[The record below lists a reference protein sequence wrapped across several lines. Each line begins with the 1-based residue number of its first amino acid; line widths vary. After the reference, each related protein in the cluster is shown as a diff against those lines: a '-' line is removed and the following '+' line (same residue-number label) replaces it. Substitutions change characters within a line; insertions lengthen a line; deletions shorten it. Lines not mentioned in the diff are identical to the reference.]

1 MNNESLIFSINDNSK
16 LEDKSETILG
26 LTPHSVFLPTE
37 LSFEFVEVS
46 WDFSSN
52 TSLVDWIGLFPV
64 DELNPLLYLDYRSY
78 GFFGQQNIKWKITSS
93 CMPSTHQANVC
104 FRYYSGLTG
113 SIRASS
119 PALLVFSDAQIVIT
133 AIKCRNVKTT
143 KGTYSA
149 KLSCGTVVYKT
160 SQSNSPEWTELR
172 YAFPADRSQE
182 LWLVIKE
189 RLWNGSRPF
198 GEVNISIADII
209 HQKSRESAFTLRS
222 TCGSQFNGEVVIQCQ
237 VTPSAQSTKEVK
249 MNQNQRTP
257 MTAVNE
263 DDVNNGNLTINAS
276 SSIASSSY
284 STGMSMLSTSNRSSA
299 STESITNLPKGKC
312 HNCSWEVRVD
322 RSTGLLVYIDHQN
335 KRTTWNRPVILER
348 EYAEE
353 ADRYG
358 NARRTVLSSSDN
370 QRNLNTLN
378 NNNNDNASSLNAT
391 TQSNENA
398 LNFLRRED
406 FMRILHKNDEALK
419 MYNSSSFLKQILER
433 LRKDRAQFEDFENN
447 RLLVE
452 FLSLFADTS
461 MPLPANWELA
471 KERGVKSPQKLFID
485 HNRKKITLIDPRLP
499 VESPRNRN
507 ELSVRGVDMNR
518 NLIYDI
524 RHRCNEI
531 ERLVRGRFP
540 DVAPDICQKLQNVC
554 ALGDVAL
561 RQYSNDADFVRA
573 ISVIDEAS
581 TSTTKSAFEENAE
594 YFHSSLKRAGYGQ
607 GPNRLRLTLRR
618 SHLMN
623 DAFEKIMS
631 VESSVLRKSKM
642 IVSFAEEPGLDY
654 HGISKE
660 LFFLLS
666 RELFNPYYS
675 LFEYSSNNSY
685 NVQISSMSKFVDN
698 HLRWMELCGRFLG
711 LALIHRCQIDS
722 FFTVVFYK
730 MLLGLPYTMED
741 VQSIDT
747 QFYNSLAWIRDNSI
761 TSDMDL
767 TFSTT
772 MEVGGEILET
782 ELVPEGKS
790 ILVTDSNKSEFL
802 SLLTKWRVERNVSDQ
817 MQALLRGLYAVIDRD
832 CLRILSSEQLK
843 WILSGNLEID
853 LEDWRQNCDYKGGY
867 FDGHVVINW
876 FWMVVVEMTNADRL
890 KLLQFVTG
898 TTSQLRGSDGLKKFT
913 IEKWGTSDS
922 SLLPRAHTCFNK
934 LDLPQYESLEQLKH
948 KLLYA
953 IHESRQFAIE

>member
-1 MNNESLIFSINDNSK
+1 
-16 LEDKSETILG
+16 
-26 LTPHSVFLPTE
+26 
-37 LSFEFVEVS
+37 
-46 WDFSSN
+46 
-52 TSLVDWIGLFPV
+52 
-64 DELNPLLYLDYRSY
+64 
-78 GFFGQQNIKWKITSS
+78 
-93 CMPSTHQANVC
+93 
-104 FRYYSGLTG
+104 
-113 SIRASS
+113 
-119 PALLVFSDAQIVIT
+119 
-133 AIKCRNVKTT
+133 
-143 KGTYSA
+143 
-149 KLSCGTVVYKT
+149 
-160 SQSNSPEWTELR
+160 
-172 YAFPADRSQE
+172 
-182 LWLVIKE
+182 
-189 RLWNGSRPF
+189 
-198 GEVNISIADII
+198 
-209 HQKSRESAFTLRS
+209 
-222 TCGSQFNGEVVIQCQ
+222 
-237 VTPSAQSTKEVK
+237 
-249 MNQNQRTP
+249 MNQNLQTP
-257 MTAVNE
+257 LIAVNE
-263 DDVNNGNLTINAS
+263 DDVNNGNLAINAS

-284 STGMSMLSTSNRSSA
+284 STGMSSSMLSTSNRSSV
-299 STESITNLPKGKC
+299 SIESITNLPKG
-312 HNCSWEVRVD
+312 WEVRVD

-370 QRNLNTLN
+370 KRNLNALN
-378 NNNNDNASSLNAT
+378 NNNTSSVNAT

-452 FLSLFADTS
+452 FLSLFADTT

-507 ELSVRGVDMNR
+507 ELSVRGVDVNR
-518 NLIYDI
+518 NLL
-524 RHRCNEI
+524 CNEI

-540 DVAPDICQKLQNVC
+540 DVAPHICQKLQNVC

-581 TSTTKSAFEENAE
+581 TSTTKSTFEENAE

-772 MEVGGEILET
+772 IEVAGEIIER
-782 ELVPEGKS
+782 ELVPDGKS
-790 ILVTDSNKSEFL
+790 ILVTDSNKTEFL
-802 SLLTKWRVERNVSDQ
+802 SLLTRWRVERNVSDQ

-832 CLRILSSEQLK
+832 CLRILSSDQLK

-898 TTSQLRGSDGLKKFT
+898 TTSVPFNGFSQLRGSDGLKKFT

-922 SLLPRAHTCFNK
+922 LPRAHTCFNK

-948 KLLYA
+948 KLLYS
-953 IHESRQFAIE
+953 IHESCQFAIE